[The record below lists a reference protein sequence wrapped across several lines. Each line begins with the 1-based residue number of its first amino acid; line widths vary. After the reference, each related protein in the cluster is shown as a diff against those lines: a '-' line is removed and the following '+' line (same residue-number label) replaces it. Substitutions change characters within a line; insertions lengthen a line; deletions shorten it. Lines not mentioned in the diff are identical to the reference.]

1 MTLSRFAFILG
12 RLIVAAFV
20 LVTALYCLLAY
31 VPFTYHQIILGGLL
45 PIVTAFA
52 KYHPYIYWI
61 AFLAAA
67 FTLPGLRGT
76 GLREKRPEVPS
87 VLFLIVYAGAGGWLV
102 FHPLLTHLEN
112 SIASLYLCWLA
123 LTPLLWM
130 ALLDWFAQRGNFVW
144 SQVAG
149 SEPSRLFRAALL
161 AGLYAWIFTSVLAL
175 ARYALLSSAGFSPA
189 QWIWALALSL
199 LFHLA
204 VFLAIFL
211 AMNLTAAAV
220 NIVLGNQAVQAF
232 LFVLVAAAGFA
243 LALKAIVFVPISFTG
258 APAGWTAVALAFTL
272 LVFVSGTSARLFHL
286 DDGPMHSPLELL
298 FMPVRFLGNTPR
310 VVQIVVLLAGSAL
323 GAWLLVVVRT
333 SDWEFLFQKLIVVL
347 LWAALFAYFYVT
359 SLPVRG
365 KTGNTQIVTAGLL
378 LCLLII
384 VVALQ
389 PRWASSTSKL
399 MPDGFAFLDV
409 YGNYD
414 PGFRLT
420 RGALA
425 PPPVAAAAD
434 DSLYAFLGEN
444 TNIPRSAHTS
454 PVEFSL
460 AENTAASP
468 VSKPNI
474 FMIVVDSL
482 RPDYLGAYNSR
493 ISFTPSINAF
503 AGESVVVKNAF
514 THYTGTGLSE
524 PSIWTGTM
532 LLHKQYV
539 LPFYPMNS
547 LQKLLEAEGYQQIIA
562 RDEILQTVL
571 GPSQSVTDM
580 DSEVSTMNLKMC
592 PALSELEDK
601 LGKNPASGRP
611 LFSYIQPQDIHV
623 SVINKEHRS
632 VLGNGSY
639 PSSLDAPYASRVQA
653 MDHCFG
659 DFIQFLKSSGIY
671 DNSIVILTADHG
683 DSLGERGLWGHAY
696 NLVPETARVPIII
709 HLPASMR
716 SLHMDSDIPTFLTD
730 ITPTLYYLLGHKPI
744 AHNPL
749 FGRPLFTVT
758 QDESAPYKRS
768 WYLIAS
774 SYAPVYGILSDGG
787 HSLYVVDGV
796 GYKDALYEWSEGSDV
811 SSKTVSDEA
820 RSQGRKQIRDSV
832 TEIGRFF
839 NFNSRNA
846 NGPETAQK

>member
-1 MTLSRFAFILG
+1 MTFSRFAFILA
-12 RLIVAAFV
+12 RLMVAAFV
-20 LVTALYCLLAY
+20 LITSLYCLLAY

-45 PIVTAFA
+45 PSVTAFA

-67 FTLPGLRGT
+67 ATLPGLRG
-76 GLREKRPEVPS
+76 KRPEVPS
-87 VLFLIVYAGAGGWLV
+87 VIFLLVYASAGVWLI
-102 FHPLLTHLEN
+102 FHPLLAHLEN
-112 SIASLYLCWLA
+112 SVRGLYLCLLT
-123 LTPLLWM
+123 LTPLVWL
-130 ALLDWFAQRGNFVW
+130 ALLDWLAQRGNFVW

-161 AGLYAWIFTSVLAL
+161 AGLYAWVFTSVLAL
-175 ARYALLSSAGFSPA
+175 VRYAVISSAGFSLT
-189 QWIWALALSL
+189 QWIWALAFSL
-199 LFHLA
+199 IFHFA

-211 AMNLTAAAV
+211 VMNLTAAV
-220 NIVLGNQAVQAF
+220 GSVVFRNLAVQAF
-232 LFVLVAAAGFA
+232 LFVVVAAAGFA
-243 LALKAIVFVPISFTG
+243 LALKVIAFAPISFTG
-258 APAGWTAVALAFTL
+258 PQAGWTAAALAFSM
-272 LVFVSGTSARLFHL
+272 LVFISGTSARLFHR
-286 DDGPMHSPLELL
+286 DDGPMQSPLELL
-298 FMPVRFLGNTPR
+298 LTPVRFLETAPR
-310 VVQIVVLLAGSAL
+310 AVQIAVLLAGSAL
-323 GAWLLVVVRT
+323 GAWLLVVTRT
-333 SDWEFLFQKLIVVL
+333 SDWEFLFQKLIVLL

-359 SLPVRG
+359 SLPARG
-365 KTGNTQIVTAGLL
+365 KTGNAQIVTAGLL
-378 LCLLII
+378 LCFYIV

-389 PRWASSTSKL
+389 PRWATSTSKL
-399 MPDGFAFLDV
+399 VPDGFAFLDV

-414 PGFRLT
+414 VGFRLT

-444 TNIPRSAHTS
+444 TNIPRSARTL

-460 AENTAASP
+460 AENTAIAP
-468 VSKPNI
+468 ASKPNI

-493 ISFTPSINAF
+493 ISFTPAIDSF
-503 AGESVVVKNAF
+503 ARESVVVKNAF

-547 LQKLLEAEGYQQIIA
+547 LQKLLEAEGYQQFIA

-571 GPSQSVTDM
+571 GPSQLVTDM

-601 LGKNPASGRP
+601 LGKNIASGHP

-639 PSSLDAPYASRVQA
+639 PGSLDAPYASRVQA
-653 MDHCFG
+653 MDRCFD

-709 HLPASMR
+709 HLPSTMR

-730 ITPTLYYLLGHKPI
+730 ITPTLYYLLGHKPV

-749 FGRPLFTVT
+749 FGRPLFTET
-758 QDESAPYKRS
+758 ADESAPYKRS
-768 WYLIAS
+768 WYMIAS

-796 GYKDALYEWSEGSDV
+796 GYKDALYEWSDGSDV
-811 SSKTVSDEA
+811 SSKTVSDEV

-839 NFNSRNA
+839 NFNSKNS
-846 NGPETAQK
+846 NSQETAQK